1 MNIQEALKNQL
12 GRRNDIDD
20 LLVSPLRIKQEQ
32 DIGIDE
38 SETISVMQDV
48 REYEPDL
55 GMLDPANLK
64 DWLEGSDNESESSS
78 KFAKQSL
85 LGSHKFKEGHQDL
98 STFNQSAVE
107 STLFDLLNDE
117 RYNDEKFEFD
127 ENEAQRLGDEIQS
140 ELAGENVLL
149 NMARGVYPK
158 Q

>member
-78 KFAKQSL
+78 KFAKQRSRKNL
-85 LGSHKFKEGHQDL
+85 RSKDGTIKKLSAETSKDSIGS
-98 STFNQSAVE
+98 ST
-107 STLFDLLNDE
+107 
-117 RYNDEKFEFD
+117 K
-127 ENEAQRLGDEIQS
+127 
-140 ELAGENVLL
+140 
-149 NMARGVYPK
+149 
-158 Q
+158 